1 MWINSITGEIYGGDL
16 RFGTADFPAPGEPP
30 LGVTHAVLDENG
42 AFVAWAEPPPPP
54 WQPAPVWR
62 QFITGL
68 DVEGNP
74 HADPYARING
84 LANSTVPTLNT
95 ALFRLAFAWKEQGDQ
110 AFWQSRVSA
119 AIANIEAMLGTGD
132 KIAEHSAEVALF
144 EAWNA
149 DYGLGLTFPW

>member
-1 MWINSITGEIYGGDL
+1 MNLIEALQSLRPGAQWTLDGESLAGLTWNDIVQPRPSDL
-16 RFGTADFPAPGEPP
+16 EII
-30 LGVTHAVLDENG
+30 
-42 AFVAWAEPPPPP
+42 AEMAKPSPSP

-68 DVEGNP
+68 DAEGNP
-74 HADPYARING
+74 HDNPYARING
-84 LANSTVPTLNT
+84 LANTTIPALNT
-95 ALFRLAFAWKEQGDQ
+95 ALFRLALAWQEQGDQ

-119 AIANIEAMLGTGD
+119 AIANIEAMLGTGA